1 MKKNNIYK
9 SKKIGLIAAAIIFVL
24 LLLFFILN
32 RFYIDYLWFSEVGF
46 TQIFFKEIITKTE
59 IFIPI
64 FMILV
69 VLLYFYF
76 LFLKKVIAKNSIVV
90 VRSGI
95 RSKFAWG
102 HLAISVVISL
112 LITLLT
118 TNSLWYKLLE
128 FINAKPFNINDP
140 IFNKDVSFYI
150 FKLPFLEQLYAVLS
164 SILTIVFIATIAYTV
179 INYASGYKTQFHEDD
194 GAGIDIKG
202 LLLKLGN
209 ITVKQIGIFVGFFF
223 LLLAFNYYLR
233 QFYLLYSSS
242 DIIYGAGYT
251 DSVIRLNLY
260 RVLMVLSLIIAGY
273 SVISGFRKKL
283 KPLLLG
289 PAVIIVVS
297 VAGWVIGAGVENFI
311 VTPNQYTKEEPYLS
325 RHIEYTNMAY
335 GINNVTEKSF
345 NPVQELNLTDIEE
358 NEATIGNIPINDY
371 KPTLDIYNS
380 IQGFKVYYEFND
392 IDIDRYQI
400 DDQYTQV
407 FISARE
413 LDNTKLEENAR
424 TWINQHLKY
433 THGFGVAV
441 SPVNRVNEVGQPDL
455 VVKNI
460 PPQTDSTVFSID
472 EPRIYFGEKTDSY
485 VITNGTTPEFD
496 YPEGSNNQENFY
508 DGTAGIRMN
517 MLNRIVFAVR
527 EKTLKILL
535 SSEISSESKMLIRR
549 NIMDRVSTIAP
560 FLLYDPDPYIVVS
573 QGKLYWIIDAFTVS
587 DRYPYAQPYD
597 ETNRFNYLRN
607 SVKVVVDAYNGNVMF
622 YQVDTDDPIINAYES
637 IYNDVFTPIDE
648 MPEDLRS
655 HVRYSQEMFDVQ
667 SDIYRT
673 YHMTNT
679 KVFYNKEDQW
689 DIPRQIY
696 GASKEIMDVESA
708 YMIMKLPDRE
718 EEFTLMVPY
727 TAKEKDNM
735 IAWMSVMNDLDS
747 YGEIVVYTFPKQS
760 LVYGPM
766 QIEQRIDQ
774 DTVIS
779 PQLTLL
785 GQQGSQVIRGNMLA
799 IPIEESLLYVE
810 PIYLIAQDADRSLPE
825 VKKIIVSYNNKIIM
839 ADTLA
844 LGLEQIFG
852 KSEQPEEIIEE
863 QPSENIPEETSKE
876 DIAGLITE
884 ANRLFE
890 AAQDA
895 QKEWRLGFIW
905 RPVKSIGRCLIKA

>member
-1 MKKNNIYK
+1 M
-9 SKKIGLIAAAIIFVL
+9 
-24 LLLFFILN
+24 
-32 RFYIDYLWFSEVGF
+32 
-46 TQIFFKEIITKTE
+46 
-59 IFIPI
+59 
-64 FMILV
+64 
-69 VLLYFYF
+69 
-76 LFLKKVIAKNSIVV
+76 
-90 VRSGI
+90 
-95 RSKFAWG
+95 
-102 HLAISVVISL
+102 
-112 LITLLT
+112 
-118 TNSLWYKLLE
+118 
-128 FINAKPFNINDP
+128 
-140 IFNKDVSFYI
+140 
-150 FKLPFLEQLYAVLS
+150 
-164 SILTIVFIATIAYTV
+164 
-179 INYASGYKTQFHEDD
+179 
-194 GAGIDIKG
+194 
-202 LLLKLGN
+202 
-209 ITVKQIGIFVGFFF
+209 
-223 LLLAFNYYLR
+223 
-233 QFYLLYSSS
+233 
-242 DIIYGAGYT
+242 
-251 DSVIRLNLY
+251 
-260 RVLMVLSLIIAGY
+260 
-273 SVISGFRKKL
+273 
-283 KPLLLG
+283 
-289 PAVIIVVS
+289 IIVVS

-335 GINNVTEKSF
+335 GIDNVTEKSF

-517 MLNRIVFAVR
+517 MLNRLVFSVR

-696 GASKEIMDVESA
+696 GA
-708 YMIMKLPDRE
+708 
-718 EEFTLMVPY
+718 
-727 TAKEKDNM
+727 
-735 IAWMSVMNDLDS
+735 
-747 YGEIVVYTFPKQS
+747 
-760 LVYGPM
+760 
-766 QIEQRIDQ
+766 
-774 DTVIS
+774 
-779 PQLTLL
+779 
-785 GQQGSQVIRGNMLA
+785 
-799 IPIEESLLYVE
+799 
-810 PIYLIAQDADRSLPE
+810 
-825 VKKIIVSYNNKIIM
+825 VKK
-839 ADTLA
+839 
-844 LGLEQIFG
+844 
-852 KSEQPEEIIEE
+852 
-863 QPSENIPEETSKE
+863 
-876 DIAGLITE
+876 
-884 ANRLFE
+884 
-890 AAQDA
+890 
-895 QKEWRLGFIW
+895 
-905 RPVKSIGRCLIKA
+905 